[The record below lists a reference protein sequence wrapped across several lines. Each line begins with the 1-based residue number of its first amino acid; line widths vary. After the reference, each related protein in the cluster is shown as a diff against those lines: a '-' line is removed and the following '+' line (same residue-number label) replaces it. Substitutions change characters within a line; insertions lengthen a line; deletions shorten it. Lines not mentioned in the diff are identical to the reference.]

1 MEVNTLIAVILAQ
14 VIITFGAF
22 YLFRRKKEEVIDQE
36 AVLDKL
42 KSLVERIGSAKQGT
56 TMTVYDRSQND
67 WDKYIAE
74 DLPAVED
81 EMINNH
87 FIPHCKEQLAQY
99 NHEWN
104 GPTYEQVKTWLY
116 GPNPRHTSMADIV
129 YGNHQGDLR
138 IVCEKCGTMVIYSD
152 ESDSFVN
159 YRSHLLL
166 SEDIPSSCDEI
177 IMDEALR

>member
-1 MEVNTLIAVILAQ
+1 MEVNTIIAIILAQ
-14 VIITFGAF
+14 VILTFGAF
-22 YLFRRKKEEVIDQE
+22 YFFRRKKEEVIDQE

-42 KSLVERIGSAKQGT
+42 KSLVDRIGSARQGT

-116 GPNPRHTSMADIV
+116 GPKPRH
-129 YGNHQGDLR
+129 YHNQGDLR
-138 IVCEKCGTMVIYSD
+138 IVCEKCGTIAWYSE

-159 YRSHLLL
+159 FL
-166 SEDIPSSCDEI
+166 SQDDIPSSCDEI

>member
-1 MEVNTLIAVILAQ
+1 MEVNTLLVIILAQ
-14 VIITFGAF
+14 VILTFGAF

-42 KSLVERIGSAKQGT
+42 KSLVDRIGSAKQGT

-104 GPTYEQVKTWLY
+104 GPTYEQVKNWCY
-116 GPNPRHTSMADIV
+116 GSNRVSASF
-129 YGNHQGDLR
+129 YGKHLDLEV
-138 IVCEKCGTMVIYSD
+138 VCERCGTIAYYSEETD
-152 ESDSFVN
+152 TFVN
-159 YRSHLLL
+159 CLHRS
-166 SEDIPSSCDEI
+166 SPIPDSCDEI